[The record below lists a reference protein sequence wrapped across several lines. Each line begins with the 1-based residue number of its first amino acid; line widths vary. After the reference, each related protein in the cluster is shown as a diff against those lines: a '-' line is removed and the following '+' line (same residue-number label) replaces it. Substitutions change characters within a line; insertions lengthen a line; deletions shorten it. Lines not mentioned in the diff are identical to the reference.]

1 MAPEPGADPAVSALE
16 SRVAQM
22 DERLG
27 RVEEGQD
34 GLRDELREM
43 RGEMHAMDTEIRR
56 DIRRW
61 SVALFVGIS
70 AVVAVVQ
77 YVSG

>member
-1 MAPEPGADPAVSALE
+1 MATGPNGDPAVSALE

-43 RGEMHAMDTEIRR
+43 RGDMHTMDTEIRR
-56 DIRRW
+56 DILRW

-70 AVVAVVQ
+70 AVVALLKFLP
-77 YVSG
+77 